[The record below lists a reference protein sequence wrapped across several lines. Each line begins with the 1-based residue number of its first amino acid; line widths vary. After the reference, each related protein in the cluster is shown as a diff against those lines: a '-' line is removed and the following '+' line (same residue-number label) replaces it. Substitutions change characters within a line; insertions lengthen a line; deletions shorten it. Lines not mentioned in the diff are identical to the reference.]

1 MERVTRDVDLVH
13 LRVGDFYPLGIA
25 VAIELAADIK
35 SRTCRRG
42 PDELHDGLVAD
53 EGLTSPVLRNECEQS
68 VFDTVP
74 FACSGRMMRDG
85 DTQTCFIR
93 KTLQLVFP

>member
-1 MERVTRDVDLVH
+1 MERVTRDVDLFH

-25 VAIELAADIK
+25 VVIESAVDIEALAG
-35 SRTCRRG
+35 RRG
-42 PDELHDGLVAD
+42 ADELHDGLVAD
-53 EGLTSPVLRNECEQS
+53 ERFTSPVLRNECEQP

-74 FACSGRMMRDG
+74 FACSGRVMRDG
-85 DTQTCFIR
+85 DVQTCFIR